1 MFTPGFRFFAGVSAV
16 GLIGTFMYALS
27 SGGTDGKVD
36 LGFIDRE
43 SFVGALSLG
52 WKGGVGD
59 PLGFFVLLFLTGTA
73 AFVGTTVVAF
83 RDADV
88 ESVAEL
94 DNASTMP
101 PAQRPTAPS
110 LWPFASAIGIGTL
123 IIGLVLDT
131 FVFWA
136 IGLVIL
142 AVTAIEWALTAW
154 ADRSTA
160 SAATNAVLRDRVLAS
175 FEIPLLAVAGAG
187 IIALAVS
194 RILLWWHGTGAV
206 VAASVLAAL
215 IFALAIAA
223 SMKPELGRRTFGAIG
238 GVLLLVVLVLGV
250 IAQARLGEEASG
262 EGEESAV
269 ESTVINE

>member
-1 MFTPGFRFFAGVSAV
+1 MFTPGFRFFAGLSAV

>member
-1 MFTPGFRFFAGVSAV
+1 MFTPGFRFFFGLSAV
-16 GLIGTFMYALS
+16 GLIGTFVYALS

-59 PLGFFVLLFLTGTA
+59 PLGFFVLLFLTGAA
-73 AFVGTTVVAF
+73 AFIGVTVVAY

-94 DNASTMP
+94 DNAGTIP
-101 PAQRPTAPS
+101 PGQRPTAPS
-110 LWPFASAIGIGTL
+110 LWPFASALGIGTL
-123 IIGLVLDT
+123 IIGLVMDT
-131 FVFWA
+131 WVFWA

-142 AVTAIEWALTAW
+142 AVTAIEWSLTAW

-160 SAATNAVLRDRVLAS
+160 SASTNAVLRDRVLSS

-206 VAASVLAAL
+206 VAASVLAVL
-215 IFALAIAA
+215 IFGLAILAA
-223 SMKPELGRRTFGAIG
+223 TKPSIDRRAFGAIG
-238 GVLLLVVLVLGV
+238 GLLLLVVLALGV
-250 IAQARLGEEASG
+250 VAQSQLSQGAAGEA
-262 EGEESAV
+262 EESAV

>member
-1 MFTPGFRFFAGVSAV
+1 MFTPGFRFFAGLSVV
-16 GLIGTFMYALS
+16 GLIGTFVYALS

-43 SFVGALSLG
+43 SVVGALSLG

-59 PLGFFVLLFLTGTA
+59 PLGFFVLLFLTGAA
-73 AFVGTTVVAF
+73 AFVGCTVVAF

-94 DNASTMP
+94 DHATTMP

-110 LWPFASAIGIGTL
+110 LWPFASAVGIGTL

-142 AVTAIEWALTAW
+142 AVTAIEWTLTAW

-215 IFALAIAA
+215 IFGLAILAA
-223 SMKPELGRRTFGAIG
+223 MKPELGRRTFGAIG
-238 GVLLLVVLVLGV
+238 GVLLLVVLALGV
-250 IAQARLGEEASG
+250 IAQSQLGEETVEA
-262 EGEESAV
+262 GEESAV